1 MCPPHCSWAFYNNL
15 AIIQM
20 RMGKFDAAEINVT
33 RALELVPESAEV
45 KDTKKKLDKARKAAA
60 R

>member
-1 MCPPHCSWAFYNNL
+1 
-15 AIIQM
+15 M